1 MPRERIS
8 KMPTASAQLIDCF
21 SLEDTS
27 PPVFFS
33 SYEQIDKNADQH
45 PYSHFMRRAWESM
58 NLSGIFCV
66 DRKPTIYF
74 KELNRIDSKVIRKIH
89 RQLWNQGLATLLVIV
104 SPEEVQIYSGLAY
117 PAREQDDVSGDHRL
131 VEVLNRTADALELRR
146 LIQTVETGQIY
157 RDHQPSFKAE
167 RSVDHYLLENL
178 RMARDLLHDSGEGL
192 DYRTVHALLGRI
204 IFISYLRDRDI
215 INGTQFDS
223 AGANGVDCLRD
234 LFNNYNANEAKK
246 ILYNFFE
253 LLQGYFNGSM
263 FDEAIRD
270 ERQNI
275 KENHIEILKK
285 FLNGEKLSSGQLTFG
300 FWVYD
305 FSVIPIETISVIY
318 EDFLSAESSQDQR
331 SRGAYYTPK
340 HLAEMVVDVA
350 VNEWTSLIGKK
361 ILDPACGSGIFLV
374 ILFNRI
380 AEEWRFKNP
389 RARNITRAK
398 ALIDILQTH
407 LFGVDIN
414 ETACRITCFSLY
426 LALLD
431 QLKPRDIHELKERYN
446 KVLPKL
452 LLGKGTHFNAI
463 ESPVIFHGSF
473 FDQELPLSS
482 SFDLVIGNP
491 PWIGRGQSSDPKA
504 LQWYLSESNP
514 FLSKAPKGK
523 QVRKSLFMPQDQIAH
538 AFMWKAPLHLHE
550 NGYVCF
556 LLPSKVFLNRTDT
569 FQKGWF
575 ANYMVERVIQL
586 SDMRFI
592 LFEHAL
598 CPATITKYRPVK
610 PPEKDYQFEYIVPK
624 VNREDPRKGTVT
636 IFPEDRK
643 RIKLS
648 DILYHVKAKAIP
660 ILWKKS
666 FWGTPRDV
674 QLLNKLLLLPRL
686 NAIVGTPKKPNR
698 WIRGQG
704 FIPFNEEGYRKDPKE
719 YGEPKPTWWSED
731 YLYLKAKNYKS
742 NIVLIESDCQKIGN
756 KLSKLYRSPNQHLFH
771 APMVI
776 VNQGFSR
783 IAYCEF
789 SVLFQHA
796 LQSISGP
803 PEDKDLLKFLSAVLN
818 SRLAKYFLFHTSAN
832 WGTER
837 RKVQLFELM
846 RMPFPLPE
854 NTHDPSKSEEIIIKI
869 ADFIGN
875 LKSVI
880 HKGFLGRELRVKETQ
895 NAIEPLLYEYY
906 QISDREKMLIED
918 TDKIFEPSSTPASLI
933 TRIPTLKPSSFK
945 DRKDYVQLLCE
956 VLNTWAKRGWVRVSG
971 EVKISTRLGLG
982 IVSLRKT
989 KSIKP
994 YRETSATSEFESAL
1008 GRVKSSLPINISRNE
1023 YLRGLKIFEKSQ
1035 LHIMKPLDMRHWTKT
1050 AALNDGDELAAA
1062 ILSADRIE

>member
-1 MPRERIS
+1 
-8 KMPTASAQLIDCF
+8 MPTASAQLIDCF
-21 SLEDTS
+21 ALENI
-27 PPVFFS
+27 PPPTFFS
-33 SYEQIDKNADQH
+33 SYEQIDKNADRH

-74 KELNRIDSKVIRKIH
+74 KEVKHIDSKAVRKIH

-104 SPEEVQIYSGLAY
+104 SPEEVQVYSGLAY
-117 PAREQDDVSGDHRL
+117 PAREQDEVSGDHRL
-131 VEVLNRTADALELRR
+131 VEVLNRTADSIELRR
-146 LIQTVETGQIY
+146 FIQTVETGQIY
-157 RDHQPSFKAE
+157 RDHQASFKPE
-167 RSVDHYLLENL
+167 RSVDHYLLGNL
-178 RMARDLLHDSGEGL
+178 RMARDLLHNSGEGL
-192 DYRTVHALLGRI
+192 DYRIVHALLGRI
-204 IFISYLRDRDI
+204 IFTSYLRDRDI
-215 INGTQFDS
+215 INGNQFNS

-234 LFNNYNANEAKK
+234 LFNNYNSNEAKN

-263 FDEAIRD
+263 FDEEMRE
-270 ERQNI
+270 ERQKI
-275 KENHIEILKK
+275 KEDHIEILKK

-305 FSVIPIETISVIY
+305 FSVIPIETISAIY

-331 SRGAYYTPK
+331 SSGAYYTPK

-361 ILDPACGSGIFLV
+361 YLDPACGSGIFLV

-389 RARNITRAK
+389 QARNITRAK

-407 LFGVDIN
+407 LCGVDIN

-452 LLGKGTHFNAI
+452 LVLRGTHFNAI
-463 ESPVIFHGSF
+463 KSPVIFQGSF
-473 FDQELPLSS
+473 FDQDLPISS

-504 LQWYLSESNP
+504 LRWCLSEKNP
-514 FLSKAPKGK
+514 FSGKAPKGK
-523 QVRKSLFMPQDQIAH
+523 QARKSFFIPQDQIAH

-550 NGYVCF
+550 NGYACL
-556 LLPSKVFLNRTDT
+556 LLPSKVFLNSTDT
-569 FQKGWF
+569 FQEGWSTNF
-575 ANYMVERVIQL
+575 MVERIVQL
-586 SDMRFI
+586 ADMRFI

-598 CPATITKYRPVK
+598 CPATITKYRPFK
-610 PPEKDYQFEYIVPK
+610 PPDKEYQFEYIVPK

-648 DILYHVKAKAIP
+648 DIQTHVKAKETP

-674 QLLNKLLLLPRL
+674 QLLNRLLLLPSL
-686 NAIVGTPKKPNR
+686 NDIVGTPKKPKR

-704 FIPFNEEGYRKDPKE
+704 FKPFYEERYRKDPKK
-719 YGEPKPTWWSED
+719 YGEPKPIWWSED
-731 YLYLKAKNYKS
+731 HLYLEAKNYKFS
-742 NIVLIESDCQKIGN
+742 IVLMESDCQEIGN
-756 KLSKLYRSPNQHLFH
+756 KLSKLHRSPDKQVFKP
-771 APMVI
+771 PMVI
-776 VNQGFSR
+776 VNQGFSHM
-783 IAYCEF
+783 AYLEF
-789 SVLFQHA
+789 PVLFQNA

-803 PEDKDLLKFLSAVLN
+803 LEDKTLLKFLAAVLN

-837 RKVQLFELM
+837 DKVLLFELM

-854 NTHDPSKSEEIIIKI
+854 NTLDPLRSEEIIIKI
-869 ADFIGN
+869 ANYIDRLRSI
-875 LKSVI
+875 I
-880 HKGFLGRELRVKETQ
+880 QKGFLGRELRVKETQ
-895 NAIEPLLYEYY
+895 NAIEPLLYEYF

-918 TDKIFEPSSTPASLI
+918 TDNIFEPSSTPASLM
-933 TRIPTLKPSSFK
+933 TDIPTLRRSSFQ
-945 DRKDYVQLLCE
+945 DRKDYVDLLCQI
-956 VLNTWAKRGWVRVSG
+956 LNTWAKRGWVRAYG
-971 EVKISTRLGLG
+971 ESNISTRLGLG
-982 IVSLRKT
+982 IVSLRKS
-989 KSIKP
+989 KSINL
-994 YRETSATSEFESAL
+994 YRESSTSSEFESAL
-1008 GRVKSSLPINISRNE
+1008 ERMKRALTINVGRSE
-1023 YLRGLKIFEKSQ
+1023 YLRGLKIFEKNQ
-1035 LHIMKPLDMRHWTKT
+1035 LHIIKPLDMRHWTKT
-1050 AALNDGDELAAA
+1050 AALNEADELATA
-1062 ILSADRIE
+1062 ILSTNRID